1 MKYQTNIHVYGSPL
15 VIGDAELI
23 VNKIKKDEFRDEW
36 NKDKH
41 ISLPDY
47 GSKERKI
54 KECNYFDLYSG
65 GGCYTPIFSKK
76 NTNFSIYELSASGNS
91 KLNKIINNR
100 LNNYKGSDGKRKF
113 SLTLET
119 HLNKE
124 IVLRDSKGNP
134 KTYRINLLSN
144 ISIKDFDGTV
154 KNKSFSKSVDYN
166 NKSNKSNLK
175 KYENET
181 SKNLAEKIAD
191 EIIIYLGSI

>member
-1 MKYQTNIHVYGSPL
+1 M
-15 VIGDAELI
+15 
-23 VNKIKKDEFRDEW
+23 IKKNLIKLLILLFF
-36 NKDKH
+36 
-41 ISLPDY
+41 IS
-47 GSKERKI
+47 G
-54 KECNYFDLYSG
+54 CGYS
-65 GGCYTPIFSKK
+65 PIFSKK
-76 NTNFSIYELSASGNS
+76 NTSFSIYELSASGNS

-144 ISIKDFDGTV
+144 ISIKDFDGNV

-166 NKSNKSNLK
+166 NRSNKSNLK
-175 KYENET
+175 KYENKT
-181 SKNLAEKIAD
+181 SKNLAEKMAG

>member
-1 MKYQTNIHVYGSPL
+1 M
-15 VIGDAELI
+15 
-23 VNKIKKDEFRDEW
+23 IKKNLIKLLILLFF
-36 NKDKH
+36 
-41 ISLPDY
+41 IS
-47 GSKERKI
+47 G
-54 KECNYFDLYSG
+54 CGYS
-65 GGCYTPIFSKK
+65 PIFSKK
-76 NTNFSIYELSASGNS
+76 NTSFSIYELSASGNS

-113 SLTLET
+113 SLTIET

-124 IVLRDSKGNP
+124 IALRDSKGNP

-144 ISIKDFDGTV
+144 ISIKDFDGNV
-154 KNKSFSKSVDYN
+154 KNKSFSKSIDYN

>member
-1 MKYQTNIHVYGSPL
+1 M
-15 VIGDAELI
+15 
-23 VNKIKKDEFRDEW
+23 IKKNLIKLLILLFF
-36 NKDKH
+36 
-41 ISLPDY
+41 IS
-47 GSKERKI
+47 G
-54 KECNYFDLYSG
+54 CGYS
-65 GGCYTPIFSKK
+65 PIFSKK
-76 NTNFSIYELSASGNS
+76 NTSFSIYELSASGNS

-124 IVLRDSKGNP
+124 IALRDSKGNP
-134 KTYRINLLSN
+134 KTYRVNLLSN

>member
-1 MKYQTNIHVYGSPL
+1 M
-15 VIGDAELI
+15 
-23 VNKIKKDEFRDEW
+23 IKKNLIKLLILLFF
-36 NKDKH
+36 
-41 ISLPDY
+41 IS
-47 GSKERKI
+47 G
-54 KECNYFDLYSG
+54 CGYS
-65 GGCYTPIFSKK
+65 PIFSKK

-124 IVLRDSKGNP
+124 IALRDSKGNP

-144 ISIKDFDGTV
+144 ISIKDFDGNV

-175 KYENET
+175 KYENKT

>member
-1 MKYQTNIHVYGSPL
+1 M
-15 VIGDAELI
+15 
-23 VNKIKKDEFRDEW
+23 IKKNLIKLLILLFF
-36 NKDKH
+36 
-41 ISLPDY
+41 IS
-47 GSKERKI
+47 G
-54 KECNYFDLYSG
+54 CGYS
-65 GGCYTPIFSKK
+65 PIFSKK
-76 NTNFSIYELSASGNS
+76 NTSFSIYELSASGNS

-100 LNNYKGSDGKRKF
+100 LNNYKGSDGIKKF

-144 ISIKDFDGTV
+144 ISIKDFDGNV
-154 KNKSFSKSVDYN
+154 KNKSFSKSIDYN